1 MILAN
6 NERASSEPLPN
17 AAPGFRRHRRGS
29 GSREPFRGVES
40 SATIIMEP
48 QEVTVRDPEQRL
60 YPVIL
65 RNTGRQH
72 ILFKIKI
79 RRRQVEDW
87 IVYPVMGV
95 ILPQSTQTIYL
106 TRKTSVE
113 SLYRSQSGP
122 MLVETSVVDTADLQ
136 QSPQELWD
144 SISGAG
150 KVNVKSQVLPIEVR
164 LEDDLNCS
172 APNSPITPA
181 ISRSPNSSVIPWLSS
196 LEEPLAPP
204 TLPTPIGVSLSVAP
218 PTPVTP
224 ESRSAP
230 PSPMDWYI
238 PPPPPYEKAVGYSY
252 GSMDLKAVSLQRKK
266 ALRVVD

>member
-1 MILAN
+1 
-6 NERASSEPLPN
+6 
-17 AAPGFRRHRRGS
+17 
-29 GSREPFRGVES
+29 
-40 SATIIMEP
+40 MEP
-48 QEVTVRDPEQRL
+48 REVTVSDPEQTL

-72 ILFKIKI
+72 ILFKVKI
-79 RRRQVEDW
+79 RRKQVEDW

-95 ILPQSTQTIYL
+95 ISPQSTQTIYL
-106 TRKTSVE
+106 TRKTSVQ

-122 MLVETSVVDTADLQ
+122 MLVETSVVDPADLQ
-136 QSPQELWD
+136 QSAQELWD

-164 LEDDLNCS
+164 PEGEPSCS

-181 ISRSPNSSVIPWLSS
+181 IPRSPNSSVIPWLSS
-196 LEEPLAPP
+196 LEQPLAPP
-204 TLPTPIGVSLSVAP
+204 TLPTPIGVSLSVVP
-218 PTPVTP
+218 PTPVTT

-238 PPPPPYEKAVGYSY
+238 PPPPPYEKVIGYSH
-252 GSMDLKAVSLQRKK
+252 GPRDLKAASLQRKK